1 MDGSVKDAGSDEG
14 QDRSQAAGE
23 AEDTTGEKGYKKQE
37 YKKPTIRRHGNLRL
51 MTQLE

>member
-1 MDGSVKDAGSDEG
+1 MDEKKTETTSDESLSVTPG
-14 QDRSQAAGE
+14 ENEGADRE
-23 AEDTTGEKGYKKQE
+23 TNKG